1 MEEKKE
7 FEITKDEIAKAVT
20 IYVAGESGVIED
32 VTPEEAGHRGALI
45 ADLTETGQKF
55 VNGDITKEQAE
66 KEVVKKTV
74 SYVLAPFVDKV
85 IDGSIEFVAKL
96 FEKRLSAVS
105 KFIRSKKEPIKNF
118 LREKVIEKS
127 VEVAE
132 KAWSKIKV
140 LLRNLLRNWAEDRG
154 EKKKYYSLSCRF

>member
-1 MEEKKE
+1 MEEKKG

-32 VTPEEAGHRGALI
+32 VTPEEAGHRGALV
-45 ADLTETGQKF
+45 ADLTETGQKY
-55 VNGDITKEQAE
+55 VNGEITKEQAE

-74 SYVLAPFVDKV
+74 SYVLAPFVDKA

-96 FEKRLSAVS
+96 FEKRLPEVS
-105 KFIRSKKEPIKNF
+105 KFIKSKREPIKNF
-118 LREKVIEKS
+118 LREKVLEKS

-140 LLRNLLRNWAEDRG
+140 FA
-154 EKKKYYSLSCRF
+154 KKLVGGQK